1 MKRKWT
7 GLFVTLVLSCAV
19 VITVSAGGG
28 GKAGTESTKYSAESL
43 QTETVQE
50 ETKEAVRQS
59 DSTQKCYEELP
70 VPDFEEL
77 GVLYVPN
84 EERRY
89 NVEAYKGKIYVS
101 GDSLRVRTDGKESPV
116 ILVYD
121 EKSEEWGT
129 ILATFL
135 SVDGKLQTV
144 IGDGSL
150 YLLSNNSGKLTI
162 FSYDLESKM
171 VNKLAVLECSRYEI
185 GQSLVYD
192 GTYIWMIGGKYQDSD
207 SKKWIPDNEIRR
219 FSIKSKKLETAAVK
233 LEHARTGAAAELVN
247 DKIVVTGGENTDG
260 KWETTTE
267 IIDCETETID
277 KAASFPAVYEEQ
289 DNFAA
294 SGVFEGKMIVAGMY
308 TDASGAVD
316 TVLYDSEADQWT
328 SVPQAIADTKV
339 LFSEGTVSGAYFYVY
354 GTVQNGTDKTD
365 RTEVF
370 RRIRIQ

>member
-1 MKRKWT
+1 MKRKWA
-7 GLFVTLVLSCAV
+7 GLLVTLVLSCAAI
-19 VITVSAGGG
+19 ITVSAGGG
-28 GKAGTESTKYSAESL
+28 VKAGTESTQCSEASL
-43 QTETVQE
+43 QTEAEQG
-50 ETKEAVRQS
+50 ETAQRQDLPKE
-59 DSTQKCYEELP
+59 CYEELS

-77 GVLYVPN
+77 GILYVPN
-84 EERRY
+84 EEQRY

-121 EKSEEWGT
+121 EKSKEWGT

-135 SVDGKLQTV
+135 DVDGELQTV

-162 FSYDLESKM
+162 FSYNLESKM

-207 SKKWIPDNEIRR
+207 TKKWIPDNEIRR
-219 FSIKSKKLETAAVK
+219 FNIKNKKLETAAIK

-247 DKIVVTGGENTDG
+247 DKIVVTGGENADG
-260 KWETTTE
+260 NWETATE
-267 IIDCETETID
+267 IIDCEKETID
-277 KAASFPAVYEEQ
+277 EAASFPAVYEEQ

-308 TDASGAVD
+308 TDASHTAD
-316 TVLYDSEADQWT
+316 TVLYDPEADQWT
-328 SVPQAIADTKV
+328 VIPQTAADTKV
-339 LFSEGTVSGAYFYVY
+339 LFSEGTVSGAYFYIY
-354 GTVQNGTDKTD
+354 GTVQDGTDRK
-365 RTEVF
+365 EVF
-370 RRIRIQ
+370 RRIQVQ